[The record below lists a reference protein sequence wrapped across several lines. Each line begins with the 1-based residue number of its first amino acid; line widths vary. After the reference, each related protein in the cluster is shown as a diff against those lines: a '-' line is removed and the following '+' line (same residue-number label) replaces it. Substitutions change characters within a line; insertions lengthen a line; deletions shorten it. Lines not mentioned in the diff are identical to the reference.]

1 MVLIQTGRDVA
12 RVAEEVGPLA
22 LAKVNGRQFEAAY
35 YLTLELRSRGPKVHG
50 RDTQQE
56 SAHTTGR
63 VHTFIERTDRVL
75 QVIESIV
82 PAVRWLSEEAAMTYT
97 RTRMA
102 QERTGVRCA
111 SEIVLNLW
119 IVFSACALLRLS
131 AGGMV

>member
-1 MVLIQTGRDVA
+1 
-12 RVAEEVGPLA
+12 VGPLA
-22 LAKVNGRQFEAAY
+22 LDEVNGRQFEAAY
-35 YLTLELRSRGPKVHG
+35 YLTFELRSRGTKVRA

-56 SAHTTGR
+56 SAHTNGR
-63 VHTFIERTDRVL
+63 VNTFIERTDRVL
-75 QVIESIV
+75 QVIESVV

-97 RTRMA
+97 RARMA

-111 SEIVLNLW
+111 FEIVLNLW